1 MPEKKFFHCIFLY
14 SRYHPLKHLL
24 RGRNLSIPDNM
35 NYSLMA
41 LLIVTAL
48 LVGKSAQGF
57 PNGGVSGGEE
67 WAEDSIANGCSCHMD
82 EQLNEGMYS
91 LNGIPNSYI
100 PENTYNISLAIDD
113 KNVISVED
121 AVRYGGFVAEV
132 SEGNF
137 VTNDSYWVGGEGSYI
152 SHNDNSNSVRN
163 WTFQWTSPAAGS
175 GDAVFI
181 IYFNVVNGQGTN
193 GDQWNYLTAVSL
205 GTPQAST
212 HEVSIHELGVTL
224 MQYWIGL
231 MGIGVV
237 LLSVLISYVVM
248 RGGSSHYRG

>member
-1 MPEKKFFHCIFLY
+1 
-14 SRYHPLKHLL
+14 
-24 RGRNLSIPDNM
+24 
-35 NYSLMA
+35 MA

-67 WAEDSIANGCSCHMD
+67 WAEDSIAHGCSCHMD
-82 EQLNEGMYS
+82 EQLNEGMYN
-91 LNGIPNSYI
+91 LEGIPDKYE
-100 PENTYNISLAIDD
+100 PENTYNISLAIADE
-113 KNVISVED
+113 NVEMAED
-121 AVRYGGFVAEV
+121 ALRYGGFLAEV
-132 SEGNF
+132 SEGSF
-137 VTNDSYWVGGEGSYI
+137 VTNENYWIGGEGSYI
-152 SHNDNSNSVRN
+152 SHNDNSNDVRN
-163 WTFQWTSPAAGS
+163 WTFEWTAPADGA

-193 GDQWNYLTAVSL
+193 GDQWSYLTAVSL
-205 GTPQAST
+205 GTPQASS

-237 LLSVLISYVVM
+237 LFSVLISYVVM

>member
-1 MPEKKFFHCIFLY
+1 
-14 SRYHPLKHLL
+14 
-24 RGRNLSIPDNM
+24 
-35 NYSLMA
+35 MA

-48 LVGKSAQGF
+48 LVGKSAQGL

-67 WAEDSIANGCSCHMD
+67 WAEDSIAHGCSCHMD

-91 LNGIPNSYI
+91 LNGIPNTYI
-100 PENTYNISLAIDD
+100 PEITYNISLAIGD
-113 KNVISVED
+113 KNVVSVED

-132 SEGNF
+132 SEGSF

-152 SHNDNSNSVRN
+152 SHNDNSNNARN
-163 WTFQWTSPAAGS
+163 WTFQWTSPADGA
-175 GDAVFI
+175 GDAIFV

-193 GDQWNYLTAVSL
+193 GDQWAYLTAVSL

-212 HEVSIHELGVTL
+212 HELSIHELGVTL